1 MTIGRGQKQKGLLDG
16 EATSRFKMNTL
27 GHLLVVE
34 DDELERKALVT
45 KLKNEGFTVYGAE
58 NADKAF
64 SYVDEEI
71 NVVLSDL
78 HMGDVS
84 GIDLLNLWKQ
94 RKPDTHFIVLTG
106 DPSSAAAVQAMKAGA
121 YDYINKPINLEEL
134 SLVIKRAID
143 STRKEKEIDDLRRRL
158 DQKFGLDSIVGQSK
172 QMRDVYAK
180 IQRAA
185 PVDSTVLILGE
196 SGTGKELVAQG
207 LHHNSNRKKGPFVAV
222 NCAAVPATLV
232 ESELFGH
239 VRGAFT
245 GATDRRMGRFEQAD
259 GGTLFIDEI
268 GDFELGLQA
277 KLLRVL
283 ETFQVTPVGGHE
295 DRKVNVRVL
304 AATSRNIVQMVK
316 EGTFREDLYYRLN
329 VITINL
335 PPLRERADDI
345 PILCDHFLRDIC
357 DQKHTPRKR
366 ISPEVMRRF
375 VSYRWPGNVR
385 ELRNTLESM
394 MVLAEGEL
402 LTENDLPERIT
413 MEAVPQVASGAIPSG
428 LTMEQLERLA
438 ITKTL
443 QECSGNRTHAAARLG
458 ISVRTLQRKLRQYE
472 MDGGHDDSTADD
484 VLTNA

>member
-1 MTIGRGQKQKGLLDG
+1 
-16 EATSRFKMNTL
+16 MN
-27 GHLLVVE
+27 HLLVVE
-34 DDELERKALVT
+34 DDDRERKALVT
-45 KLKNEGFTVYGAE
+45 NLKAEGFVVYGAE
-58 NADKAF
+58 SADKAF
-64 SYVDEEI
+64 SYVDENI

-84 GIDLLNLWKQ
+84 GLDLLQLWKQ
-94 RKPDTHFIVLTG
+94 RKPDTHFIVITG
-106 DPSSAAAVQAMKAGA
+106 EPSSVAAVQAMKAGA
-121 YDYINKPINLEEL
+121 FDYINKPINIEEL
-134 SLVIKRAID
+134 VLLIKRAID
-143 STRKEKEIDDLRRRL
+143 STQKEKEIDDLRRRL
-158 DQKFGLDSIVGQSK
+158 DQKFGLDQIVGQSK

-196 SGTGKELVAQG
+196 SGTGKELVAQA
-207 LHHNSNRKKGPFVAV
+207 LHHNSGRKKGPFVAV

-304 AATSRNIVQMVK
+304 AATSRDIKQMLK
-316 EGTFREDLYYRLN
+316 DGTFREDLYYRLN
-329 VITINL
+329 VITITL
-335 PPLRERADDI
+335 PPLRDRTDDV
-345 PILCDHFLRDIC
+345 PILCEHFLKEIC
-357 DQKHTPRKR
+357 ENKHTERKR
-366 ISPEVMRRF
+366 ISPEVMRRLLT
-375 VSYRWPGNVR
+375 YRWPGNVR
-385 ELRNTLESM
+385 ELRNMLESM
-394 MVLAEGEL
+394 MVLADGEL

-413 MEAVPQVASGAIPSG
+413 QESPPELKSGALPSN
-428 LTMEQLERLA
+428 LTMDQLERMA

-443 QECSGNRTHAAARLG
+443 RECNGNRTHAAARLD
-458 ISVRTLQRKLRQYE
+458 ISVRTLQRKLSQYE
-472 MDGGHDDSTADD
+472 RESGRDNSTSGD
-484 VLTNA
+484 VLSNV